1 MKIAILG
8 NNPIA
13 LEATLRFHFHG
24 AAITWYQTPEDF
36 TGFKSQKLS
45 SSEFTSDLGEAVL
58 QELGLSYGKTEF
70 SWENWTENYYRP
82 IVNYLRNAQ
91 EVKREEILSITKRFL
106 APHENINGRSRFFDL
121 FRVIY
126 SVDPRDFI
134 EQQKESNPEA
144 YERMTT
150 EVIQSLGHKIEMYN
164 NFDLVLDLRS
174 TLDKASLSIAGRAVG
189 ESRYTDK
196 VSYGI
201 QALSEAHKIS
211 ATPDCR
217 ELCLVGSG
225 ELAAEILI
233 HLTDWL
239 KDQRS
244 RLFLVSHEEAPLE
257 RFLKEG
263 NSESVKKLSD
273 LFAHL
278 DKEFEGEVNDF
289 TKKLREW
296 QELDDFVQVKIPKPV
311 EPIPRL
317 NFFSGHNVIAVDEL
331 IDKKRVFLTLEKP
344 EFREGKIHPD
354 NNFLDL
360 KTIGIDHVLVGH
372 EKKNESFIMLDSVEP
387 GFFSFAPGLPNKQNA
402 WENDLQKLEGIEDE
416 IFKLFTPASSSEL

>member
-24 AAITWYQTPEDF
+24 AAITWYQTSEDF

-45 SSEFTSDLGEAVL
+45 PAEFTSDLGEAVL
-58 QELGLSYGKTEF
+58 KELGLSYAKKDF
-70 SWENWTENYYRP
+70 SWENWTESYYRP
-82 IVNYLRNAQ
+82 IVTYLRNSQ

-106 APHENINGRSRFFDL
+106 APHEEIQGRSRFYDL

-134 EQQKESNPEA
+134 EQQKETNPEA

-150 EVIQSLGHKIEMYN
+150 EVVQSLGHKIEMYN

-174 TLDKASLSIAGRAVG
+174 TLDKASLSVSGRAVG
-189 ESRYTDK
+189 ESRSTDK
-196 VSYGI
+196 VSYGVK
-201 QALSEAHKIS
+201 ALDESFKM
-211 ATPDCR
+211 TPDPDCR

-225 ELAAEILI
+225 ELACEILVN
-233 HLTDWL
+233 LTEWM

-244 RLFLVSHEEAPLE
+244 RLFLVSHEEEPLE
-257 RFLKEG
+257 RFLEEG
-263 NSESVKKLSD
+263 NPESIKKLNELLVS
-273 LFAHL
+273 L
-278 DKEFEGEVNDF
+278 DSEFEKEVEVF

-344 EFREGKIHPD
+344 DFREGKKHPD

-360 KTIGIDHVLVGH
+360 KTIGVDHVLVGH
-372 EKKNESFIMLDSVEP
+372 ERKDRSFIMLDSMEP
-387 GFFSFAPGLPNKQNA
+387 GFFSFAPGLPNQRNS
-402 WENDLQKLEGIEDE
+402 WDNDLKKLEGIEDE